1 MTDKT
6 IIRGIERK
14 TIRFNDYQY
23 LENTTVF
30 IKPLK
35 GLEGEIDFNDPYS
48 YENID
53 PNDIEIYADLSQ
65 QNINN
70 AIDEVFKKG
79 GSFEKHR
86 TEQLDYLEKQFAKAH
101 KKYDEGEK
109 IRKKAWYELDGMVIF
124 RAIIG
129 AACAI
134 AAPFTSG
141 ATLIAYIAMET
152 AMAMHKGYKEGGLAG
167 MFMGMVSGAVTGV
180 VQGYTAGAVQLDVGY
195 SYEDGWGGSL
205 SGGYKGARASLG
217 YSEKKGFSAGVE
229 LGYGGIGAGMSWSE
243 KDGFGAS
250 LGLTSSYVDLG
261 GTWSEKSG
269 FGVSARAGHKDY
281 GGATFGWSEKGGV
294 TLGAYGG
301 SAYKGGRTT
310 LGLDYSF
317 KNRSFDAY
325 ISQSARSSFGASKD
339 WGSWGTS
346 SRSSFSFSDKGKYL
360 GSSTNSSYSM
370 KLNTDFLY
378 QQAYG
383 KKKGYEIS
391 NQLRDAQKGFTEHNV
406 IDDFF
411 GRTKNLFGHG
421 SFEIARDIGVT
432 EERYDEWVDFKK
444 MHQDAEVDISFDD
457 KETVVDFLHDE
468 A

>member
-14 TIRFNDYQY
+14 TIRFNDYKY
-23 LENTTVF
+23 MENTTVF

-70 AIDEVFKKG
+70 AIDEVFKQG

-195 SYEDGWGGSL
+195 SYEDGWGGSI

-217 YSEKKGFSAGVE
+217 YSEKNGFSAGVE

-250 LGLTSSYVDLG
+250 LGISSTNVDLG

-269 FGVSARAGHKDY
+269 FGVSARAGYGSY

-301 SAYKGGRTT
+301 TGNKLKGSSTT
-310 LGLDYSF
+310 MGLDYSF
-317 KNRSFDAY
+317 KRRGFDVS
-325 ISQSARSSFGASKD
+325 ISQSARSSFGANKD
-339 WGSWGTS
+339 WGSFGTS
-346 SRSSFSFSDKGKYL
+346 SRSAFSFSEKGKYL
-360 GSSTNSSYSM
+360 GSSTTSSYSF
-370 KLNTDFLY
+370 KFNTDYLY
-378 QQAYG
+378 KSAYG
-383 KKKGYEIS
+383 DKKGTAIANKLRHAQQS
-391 NQLRDAQKGFTEHNV
+391 NWNR
-406 IDDFF
+406 
-411 GRTKNLFGHG
+411 
-421 SFEIARDIGVT
+421 
-432 EERYDEWVDFKK
+432 
-444 MHQDAEVDISFDD
+444 
-457 KETVVDFLHDE
+457 
-468 A
+468 